1 MSDYVTTELTD
12 VVPDIGATGIY
23 TLKTPYDKL
32 IVNSTTADNVLT
44 AVVYTCVAVRK
55 VAELIKFGSDPF
67 ALYYTPYNLSAS
79 VYEADV
85 AKGMCIVT
93 LRSSAGDF
101 IHVPSTYITSFPK
114 GGGVLYCTYGL
125 AISLGA
131 LPSETDLTALK
142 LRMTQA
148 VTETFGVES
157 DVKVLTLSNA
167 SLIATD
173 YHERLVAARAAKVS
187 AVETD
192 RVVRIRLEAQVAEQA
207 TKIKLLEA
215 ALIKASGG

>member
-1 MSDYVTTELTD
+1 MSDLITTELTD

-32 IVNSTTADNVLT
+32 IVNSTANDDVLA

-55 VAELIKFGSDPF
+55 VAELVKFGSDPF
-67 ALYYTPYNLSAS
+67 ALYYTPYGLGES
-79 VYEADV
+79 VYAADV

-101 IHVPSTYITSFPK
+101 IHVPSTYIASFPK

-131 LPSETDLTALK
+131 LPSDTDLTALK
-142 LRMTQA
+142 LRMKQA

-157 DVKVLTLSNA
+157 DVKVLTLSNT

-173 YHERLVAARAAKVS
+173 YHERLVAARAVKVG

-215 ALIKASGG
+215 ALIKAAGG